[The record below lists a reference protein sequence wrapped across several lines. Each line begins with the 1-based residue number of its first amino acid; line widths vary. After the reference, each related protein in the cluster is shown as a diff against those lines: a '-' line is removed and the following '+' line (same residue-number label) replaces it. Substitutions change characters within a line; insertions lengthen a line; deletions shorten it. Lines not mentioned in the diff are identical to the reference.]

1 MTELILSMFLL
12 CLMLCGGI
20 YAIMQLDDRADD
32 LSEIETYLKQK
43 RNEKSNH

>member
-1 MTELILSMFLL
+1 MELLIAAFIL
-12 CLMLCGGI
+12 CLFLCGGI
-20 YAIMQLDDRADD
+20 YAIMQLDDKDD